1 MPSRINFLKQRFEE
15 GKRYYKAINYPEIP
29 LSISDVYVITTT
41 GDRLDTLANHFY
53 NDVDLWWIIA
63 IANPDIVRRDSFRL
77 KSGIELR
84 IPRDHFSIIAEFE
97 EINK

>member
-1 MPSRINFLKQRFEE
+1 MPSRINFLKQRITED
-15 GKRYYKAINYPEIP
+15 KRYYKAINYPEIP
-29 LSISDVYVITTT
+29 LSISDVYVVTTI

-63 IANPDIVRRDSFRL
+63 ISNPDIVRRDSFRL
-77 KSGIELR
+77 KPGVELR
-84 IPRDHFSIIAEFE
+84 IPRDYFSIIAEFE